1 MVGICEHAGISLYK
15 VPEVKAAEPLGS
27 RGSEG
32 GGIGG
37 GVGRIA

>member
-15 VPEVKAAEPLGS
+15 VPEVRLLSPWEAEGV
-27 RGSEG
+27 RV